1 MNERRAFLIAVMC
14 FFLWTAVAAFAQI
27 RSGTLVGKIIDPTG
41 ASVPEAGIKV
51 VEIETNSS
59 SETITNSVGEYT
71 GPYLA
76 AGRYRVTVSRPGFV
90 TARTGEIDLGTATTI
105 RADIKLELG
114 TVSNIVEVTGNV
126 ADLQTESSSV
136 QNVVS
141 EKVIQTLPNITRNPY
156 YYATLQPGVVPRATV
171 NDSQSVRAFGVGQ
184 DARRQ
189 YSALSINGGIP
200 FTNDVQ
206 LDGLSIMS
214 PTFNEAT
221 VVPNP
226 DGLMEVRTSVNNYAA
241 EYGRG
246 QGVVSVTTKSGTN
259 QFHGSASERFRNEAL
274 NANSFGNN

>member
-1 MNERRAFLIAVMC
+1 
-14 FFLWTAVAAFAQI
+14 
-27 RSGTLVGKIIDPTG
+27 
-41 ASVPEAGIKV
+41 
-51 VEIETNSS
+51 
-59 SETITNSVGEYT
+59 
-71 GPYLA
+71 
-76 AGRYRVTVSRPGFV
+76 VTRTGFV
-90 TARTGEIDLGTATTI
+90 TARTAKIEIGTATTV
-105 RADIKLELG
+105 RADLKLELG
-114 TVSNIVEVTGNV
+114 TVSKIVEASGTF

-141 EKVIQTLPNITRNPY
+141 ERVIQTLPNITQNPY
-156 YYATLQPGVVPRATV
+156 YYSTLQPGVVPRATV

-241 EYGRG
+241 
-246 QGVVSVTTKSGTN
+246 
-259 QFHGSASERFRNEAL
+259 
-274 NANSFGNN
+274 